1 MLLKLIGIFCVKAT
15 KNFVAFLEYINFTL
29 QCKMLQIPAPNFVP
43 GLLESNLLV
52 ENFYSQGNMVFISMY
67 GTSIYWHITYV
78 SAQHS
83 EIKRI
88 VD

>member
-1 MLLKLIGIFCVKAT
+1 M
-15 KNFVAFLEYINFTL
+15 
-29 QCKMLQIPAPNFVP
+29 IPAPNFVP

-52 ENFYSQGNMVFISMY
+52 ENFYNQGNMVFISMY
-67 GTSIYWHITYV
+67 CTSIYWHITYV

-88 VD
+88 IDKDFRILQLTRKIH

>member
-1 MLLKLIGIFCVKAT
+1 MDEKKIPSFC
-15 KNFVAFLEYINFTL
+15 
-29 QCKMLQIPAPNFVP
+29 
-43 GLLESNLLV
+43 NLALV

-83 EIKRI
+83 EIERI
-88 VD
+88 IDKDFRSLQLTRPYGRSA